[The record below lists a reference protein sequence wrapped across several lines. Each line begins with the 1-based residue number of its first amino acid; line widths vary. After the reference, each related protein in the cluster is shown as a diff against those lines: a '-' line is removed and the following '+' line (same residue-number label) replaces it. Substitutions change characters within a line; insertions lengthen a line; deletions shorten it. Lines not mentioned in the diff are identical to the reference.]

1 MAHVETP
8 KTDLVF
14 LYARGGGFGPDK
26 DLLAWAGPSDDTP
39 VCSKQ
44 NAVFSWRTSGDV
56 FFAYNPFALEEAA
69 A

>member
-1 MAHVETP
+1 MAHIETP

-44 NAVFSWRTSGDV
+44 NTVFSWRTDGSM
-56 FFAYNPFALEEAA
+56 FFASTPRALEAA

>member
-14 LYARGGGFGPDK
+14 LSARGGGFGPDK
-26 DLLAWAGPSDDTP
+26 DLLAWAGPSDAAP

-44 NAVFSWRTSGDV
+44 NAVFCWQTDGSV
-56 FFAYNPFALEEAA
+56 FYASTPRALEAA